1 MFVQNVNLNV
11 LEVANYNTLNYNF
24 MIFNFVS
31 FELVVVFVFCLL
43 MKQLSH
49 QLLPN
54 LLRS

>member
-31 FELVVVFVFCLL
+31 FELVVVFVFYL
-43 MKQLSH
+43 
-49 QLLPN
+49 
-54 LLRS
+54 